1 MRQARVVDRHSHF
14 ARNVVVALAFLPV
27 LAALFIDSAA
37 PWDIRALAALLWVLS
52 TFPAFAYLRT
62 DPRIRR
68 PVPFM
73 PAISLI
79 FGIYYVLPLVLGV
92 TDNYYNAPVY
102 AETDYD
108 YPVQLAFLGWIAMF
122 ASYLFAAVIF
132 RNRRA
137 ATPIA
142 WRPRIL
148 AHAGFFLMLSA
159 MAVSAMRAY
168 LFNASLSGAILQFVL
183 SVQWLGTGI
192 LIILARRGELTKGQR
207 IGFWVAFGASTAM
220 LLANGNIAPMVLLF
234 AIAAFAMWIG
244 KPQIRAR
251 WILGAIVAM
260 VLAIAFRGIV
270 IDFRRT
276 LAERGV
282 ELSRQENLALM
293 VDLLG
298 RRIET
303 QGVGGSLAHGL
314 SMTAGRSALMDLFA
328 NVARRT
334 PSEVPYWGGETY
346 STLATSMIP
355 RFLWPGKPVKV
366 LGQTFGHRYSYIHA
380 SNKSTAINLPI
391 MVEFFVNFGSIGVLI
406 GMAIVGFIYRLLDT
420 LINRPGQS
428 PLLSMIGVVIL
439 LPLLLIESDFS
450 LVFGGLILT
459 GFAFSI
465 IWWQFRLLL
474 GTR

>member
-1 MRQARVVDRHSHF
+1 MHYRTSS
-14 ARNVVVALAFLPV
+14 FLW
-27 LAALFIDSAA
+27 LFIA
-37 PWDIRALAALLWVLS
+37 V
-52 TFPAFAYLRT
+52 
-62 DPRIRR
+62 
-68 PVPFM
+68 
-73 PAISLI
+73 
-79 FGIYYVLPLVLGV
+79 G
-92 TDNYYNAPVY
+92 
-102 AETDYD
+102 
-108 YPVQLAFLGWIAMF
+108 
-122 ASYLFAAVIF
+122 AAV
-132 RNRRA
+132 A
-137 ATPIA
+137 A
-142 WRPRIL
+142 
-148 AHAGFFLMLSA
+148 
-159 MAVSAMRAY
+159 
-168 LFNASLSGAILQFVL
+168 SG
-183 SVQWLGTGI
+183 GC
-192 LIILARRGELTKGQR
+192 
-207 IGFWVAFGASTAM
+207 AST
-220 LLANGNIAPMVLLF
+220 
-234 AIAAFAMWIG
+234 
-244 KPQIRAR
+244 K
-251 WILGAIVAM
+251 IVDTWKDPT
-260 VLAIAFRGIV
+260 FKGP

-303 QGVGGSLAHGL
+303 QGVGGSLAHGM

-355 RFLWPGKPVKV
+355 RFLWPGTPVKV

>member
-1 MRQARVVDRHSHF
+1 MTATS
-14 ARNVVVALAFLPV
+14 
-27 LAALFIDSAA
+27 FIDTN
-37 PWDIRALAALLWVLS
+37 VLVY
-52 TFPAFAYLRT
+52 AFAT
-62 DPRIRR
+62 DPRSG
-68 PVPFM
+68 
-73 PAISLI
+73 PAEAL
-79 FGIYYVLPLVLGV
+79 
-92 TDNYYNAPVY
+92 
-102 AETDYD
+102 
-108 YPVQLAFLGWIAMF
+108 LAQGC
-122 ASYLFAAVIF
+122 
-132 RNRRA
+132 
-137 ATPIA
+137 TT
-142 WRPRIL
+142 
-148 AHAGFFLMLSA
+148 
-159 MAVSAMRAY
+159 
-168 LFNASLSGAILQFVL
+168 
-183 SVQWLGTGI
+183 SVQ
-192 LIILARRGELTKGQR
+192 
-207 IGFWVAFGASTAM
+207 
-220 LLANGNIAPMVLLF
+220 
-234 AIAAFAMWIG
+234 
-244 KPQIRAR
+244 
-251 WILGAIVAM
+251 
-260 VLAIAFRGIV
+260 
-270 IDFRRT
+270 
-276 LAERGV
+276 
-282 ELSRQENLALM
+282 ALN
-293 VDLLG
+293 
-298 RRIET
+298 E
-303 QGVGGSLAHGL
+303 
-314 SMTAGRSALMDLFA
+314 FA